1 MMGTRAGAR
10 HGKAAALT
18 ALVLLVLVGLCLA
31 HAADDPELDLCGS
44 VLVVAG
50 AVLASAVLV
59 SIGRCVPPRPLAY
72 CSVPGDRS
80 TPPPRV

>member
-1 MMGTRAGAR
+1 MGMRAGAR

-18 ALVLLVLVGLCLA
+18 ALVLLVLVGVCLA
-31 HAADDPELDLCGS
+31 HAADDPDLDVCGS
-44 VLVVAG
+44 FLVATVVA
-50 AVLASAVLV
+50 LASAVLV
-59 SIGRCVPPRPLAY
+59 IGRCVPPPPLAY